1 MTRTSLRVRVD
12 DDGPGPKCLGA
23 RARMGD
29 RSSAVHATRLRC
41 VGIQFIGMNDSYAVA
56 GAKRVS
62 ARIFS
67 WAGSRQNGNSTLRE
81 RSSRIV
87 IPRA

>member
-67 WAGSRQNGNSTLRE
+67 AVSRQNGNSTLRE

-87 IPRA
+87 ISRA